1 MAFFLGNKKKGWL
14 SLLNFSLSCS
24 PKMDF
29 WGIRLPLNNKSTQRQ
44 AFLSGILVGFRDRIE
59 WSNCQI

>member
-29 WGIRLPLNNKSTQRQ
+29 WGNRLQ
-44 AFLSGILVGFRDRIE
+44 AVGIKACYAIFYHKVI
-59 WSNCQI
+59 NVPNTV